1 MTDVR
6 DEFAL
11 AANAAVAALE
21 GDLEHEAV
29 APDDVVAGAPTTATA
44 ELVAEG
50 DRRIGLW
57 EITPGVVT
65 DTEAD
70 EVFVVLAGRGR
81 VEFLSPAGGAP
92 GDPVPGGGVP
102 GDPVPGELPEP
113 LELAPGTVGRLSA
126 GTRTRWTI
134 TETLRKVYIL

>member
-6 DEFAL
+6 DGSAL
-11 AANAAVAALE
+11 AVDAAVAALE
-21 GDLEHEAV
+21 CELAHEAV
-29 APDDVVAGAPTTATA
+29 PPEDVVAGAPTTATA
-44 ELVAEG
+44 ELVVEG

-81 VEFLSPAGGAP
+81 VEFLSAAGGA
-92 GDPVPGGGVP
+92 
-102 GDPVPGELPEP
+102 GEGAATGESPEP

>member
-1 MTDVR
+1 MTDAR
-6 DEFAL
+6 NGSGL

-21 GDLEHEAV
+21 GELEHEAV
-29 APDDVVAGAPTTATA
+29 AADDVVAGAPTTAAA

-81 VEFLSPAGGAP
+81 VEFLSPAGGGEA
-92 GDPVPGGGVP
+92 GELEV
-102 GDPVPGELPEP
+102 GELPER
-113 LELAPGTVGRLSA
+113 LELAPGTVGRLAA

>member
-6 DEFAL
+6 DESAL

-21 GDLEHEAV
+21 GELSHEAV
-29 APDDVVAGAPTTATA
+29 ASDDVLAGAPTTATA
-44 ELVAEG
+44 ELVVEG

-81 VEFLSPAGGAP
+81 VEFLSRGDVSEAGEASA
-92 GDPVPGGGVP
+92 
-102 GDPVPGELPEP
+102 GELPEP
-113 LELAPGTVGRLSA
+113 LELAPGTVGRLAA

>member
-1 MTDVR
+1 MTEVR

-11 AANAAVAALE
+11 PANAAVAALE

-81 VEFLSPAGGAP
+81 VEFLSPVDGGEAGEIGA
-92 GDPVPGGGVP
+92 
-102 GDPVPGELPEP
+102 GELPES
-113 LELAPGTVGRLSA
+113 LELVPGTVGRLAA